1 MDSESSLLGGQ
12 TLSTVGRTL
21 KSQAIILGG
30 FVVLIWFLELVDMVI
45 MDGSLDKLGVQ
56 PRSLMGLRGIL
67 FMPFLHNGLGHVVA
81 NTIPF
86 IVLGW
91 LVMVRRMSDFL
102 VVTAVVIVV
111 SGLGVWLFGRS
122 NSTHVGASGLVF
134 GYFGFLLLR
143 AYFERS
149 LIAILVAIFVVFLY
163 GGLIFGLSPLQ
174 IGVSWQAHLFG
185 FIGGALAAYW
195 LTKNQEPKITVL
207 S

>member
-134 GYFGFLLLR
+134 GYFGFLVLR